1 LAVSTKQVAEAGY
14 RGLMRNKRVVIPG
27 FGVRMVPLLLRF
39 ASRGL
44 VLAAVGRLQRG
55 RGTTAD

>member
-1 LAVSTKQVAEAGY
+1 
-14 RGLMRNKRVVIPG
+14 MRNKRVVIPG

-39 ASRGL
+39 APRGL